1 MVTAAFSQTRFT
13 AFLTV
18 LSTLFGVGIEKV
30 HAEDACGELITR
42 HVRNGVTQPYALM
55 HAHTSNPTRGLIV
68 LMAGGGGNLTL
79 DSQVTASIVNF
90 LEGGR

>member
-30 HAEDACGELITR
+30 HAGDACGELITL
-42 HVRNGVTQPYALM
+42 HVRDGVTQSYALI
-55 HAHTSNPTRGLIV
+55 HAHTSNPTCGVIV
-68 LMAGGGGNLTL
+68 LMAGGGENLAL

>member
-1 MVTAAFSQTRFT
+1 MATAAFSQTRFT
-13 AFLTV
+13 LFLTV

-30 HAEDACGELITR
+30 HAEDACGELITL
-42 HVRNGVTQPYALM
+42 HVRDGVTQSYDLIL
-55 HAHTSNPTRGLIV
+55 AHTSNPTRGVIV
-68 LMAGGGGNLTL
+68 LMARGGGNLSL